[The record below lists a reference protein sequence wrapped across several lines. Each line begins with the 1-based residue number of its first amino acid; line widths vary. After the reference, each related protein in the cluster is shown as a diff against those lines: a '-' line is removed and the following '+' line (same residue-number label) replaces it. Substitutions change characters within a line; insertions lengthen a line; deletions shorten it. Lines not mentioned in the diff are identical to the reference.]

1 MLAEYANDS
10 AMIGAYKEGRDL
22 YATIAAGIYK
32 NDYWDNM
39 EHRQDGSPNPEGK
52 KRRSNVK
59 NILLGIMYGRGNASI
74 ADQIGCSL
82 EEATKIIDDFYKG
95 FPKVKEWVDKTV
107 ADCKEKGYVE
117 DFWGRRR
124 RLPDIMLPKYSIRD
138 KKESDHQV
146 NENPLFGSKGIVKKE
161 NNPLVGKYKEEIYN
175 SKGWK
180 QTRDIKDRA
189 AKDGIDIRD
198 NGNFIAQAER
208 QSVNSRVQGG
218 AATMSKLAMIKVFN
232 NEELR
237 RLGFRI
243 VLQIHDE
250 IIGECPRKNAE
261 EVCELLSTIMKN
273 AAQPVVKIPFKADTE
288 ISPCWYYNDFKD
300 NLQEEFR
307 AGICSGKSKEEVYLE
322 IKLKYSEITEEK
334 LKEFLNEV
342 L

>member
-1 MLAEYANDS
+1 
-10 AMIGAYKEGRDL
+10 
-22 YATIAAGIYK
+22 
-32 NDYWDNM
+32 
-39 EHRQDGSPNPEGK
+39 
-52 KRRSNVK
+52 
-59 NILLGIMYGRGNASI
+59 MYGRGNASI

-82 EEATKIIDDFYKG
+82 EEATKIIDDFYGG

-124 RLPDIMLPKYSIRD
+124 RLPDIQLPRYTIKD
-138 KKESDHQV
+138 KKESKDSV
-146 NENPLFGSKGIVKKE
+146 SENPLFGSKGIVKKE
-161 NNPLVGKYKEEIYN
+161 DNPLVEKYKNELYN

-180 QTRDIKDRA
+180 KTKEIREQA
-189 AKDGIDIRD
+189 QKDGIDIRD

-218 AATMSKLAMIKVFN
+218 AATMSKLAMIKVYN
-232 NEELR
+232 SEELR
-237 RLGFRI
+237 KLGFRI

-250 IIGECPRKNAE
+250 IIGECPRENAE
-261 EVCELLSTIMKN
+261 QVCDILSSIMKT

-300 NLQEEFR
+300 TLQEEFR
-307 AGICSGKSKEEVYLE
+307 TGICSGKSNDEIYSE
-322 IKLKYSEITEEK
+322 IKEKYSEIAEEK
-334 LKEFLNEV
+334 IKEFLNEV